1 MNVLWHSYSI
11 FPPDFFRKE
20 FFSPDLI
27 KLSTIYFKMKFH
39 FEKYFFI

>member
-1 MNVLWHSYSI
+1 MNVLSFI
-11 FPPDFFRKE
+11 FDFSPRFFQEE

-27 KLSTIYFKMKFH
+27 KVSTIYFKMKFH